1 MLLLD
6 DESFSS
12 SSRLLRLL
20 LRSSSSFAALTFR
33 ASSSSPPSS
42 SSIISFISVALS
54 KIFFANPLFTSG
66 STNARAFLN
75 SSDVMDKK
83 SIRSCSS
90 AVVKKDEFVFIF
102 ASFTRLLCLLCLLS
116 LSSSIVDTVLLLLF
130 VLKRSSSCEASSQS
144 DCVLFPSFCVPLLT
158 SSSSSK
164 SSNHPGN
171 SLKHNAVVVLFGFK
185 FRRLVFLRIYR
196 GRRRF

>member
-54 KIFFANPLFTSG
+54 KIFFANPRFTSG
-66 STNARAFLN
+66 STNALAFLN

-102 ASFTRLLCLLCLLS
+102 ASFTCLLCLLCLLS
-116 LSSSIVDTVLLLLF
+116 LSSSIVDMVLLLF

-164 SSNHPGN
+164 SSNHGN
-171 SLKHNAVVVLFGFK
+171 SLKNEAVFVLFGFK
-185 FRRLVFLRIYR
+185 FRRLLFLRIYR
-196 GRRRF
+196 GRRF